1 MSRDIPFFEMDKLCV
16 GYDGKAVVKDI
27 SLSIKK
33 GGILTLIGPNG
44 TGKSTIIKTLT
55 RMIPAVSGSAKM
67 EGEDILFMNMAE
79 LSKKLAVVYTVRPG
93 SDMMSCYEMVST
105 GRHPYTG
112 FFGSLSGED
121 ESKIRESMELMGVAD
136 LADRPFTNIS
146 DGQRQRIMLS
156 RAICQEPGLLV
167 MDEPVS
173 FLDIK
178 HKLEFL
184 SLLDMLRKQRGITVI
199 MSLHELELA
208 KEISDKIL
216 CIKDGRCDRV
226 GSPEEIFDGEYVA
239 KLFDIDMKD
248 ISTRKILDSVL

>member
-33 GGILTLIGPNG
+33 AGILTIIGPNG

-67 EGEDILFMNMAE
+67 EGEDILSMNMAE
-79 LSKKLAVVYTVRPG
+79 LSQKLAVVYTVRPG

-156 RAICQEPGLLV
+156 RAICQEPSLLV

-199 MSLHELELA
+199 MSLHELELV

>member
-1 MSRDIPFFEMDKLCV
+1 
-16 GYDGKAVVKDI
+16 
-27 SLSIKK
+27 
-33 GGILTLIGPNG
+33 
-44 TGKSTIIKTLT
+44 
-55 RMIPAVSGSAKM
+55 
-67 EGEDILFMNMAE
+67 
-79 LSKKLAVVYTVRPG
+79 VRPG

>member
-1 MSRDIPFFEMDKLCV
+1 MSRDIPFFETDKLCV

-33 GGILTLIGPNG
+33 GGILTMIGPNG

-67 EGEDILFMNMAE
+67 EGEDILSMNMAE
-79 LSKKLAVVYTVRPG
+79 LSQKLAVVYTVRPG

-136 LADRPFTNIS
+136 LSDRPFTNIS

-156 RAICQEPGLLV
+156 RAICQEPSLLV

-184 SLLDMLRKQRGITVI
+184 SLLDMLRKQRDITVI

-239 KLFDIDMKD
+239 RLFDIDMEN
-248 ISTRKILDSVL
+248 ISNKKVLDSVL